1 VSAAHLFA
9 LSGVALLLVGLAGVI
24 GHRDLV
30 RRTISLNLASSGVFL
45 AIVALARRSVPA
57 DPVPH
62 ALVLTGLVV
71 GVSSTALALAL
82 AVRLDREVRAPRS
95 AREDAGRGEDAA

>member
-1 VSAAHLFA
+1 VTGAHLFA
-9 LSGVALLLVGLAGVI
+9 LSGVALLLVGLAGVL
-24 GHRDLV
+24 GHSDLV
-30 RRTISLNLASSGVFL
+30 RRTIALNLASSGVFL
-45 AIVALARRSVPA
+45 VVVALARRSGLP

-82 AVRLDREVRAPRS
+82 AVRLERDARAR
-95 AREDAGRGEDAA
+95 RAGGDGGTEGGEAS

>member
-1 VSAAHLFA
+1 VSTAHAFA
-9 LSGVALLLVGLAGVI
+9 LSGVALLLVGLAGVL

-30 RRTISLNLASSGVFL
+30 RRTIALNLASSGVFL
-45 AIVALARRSVPA
+45 VIVALARRSVPA

-62 ALVLTGLVV
+62 TLVLTGLVV

-82 AVRLDREVRAPRS
+82 AVRLGRDAGSGSRARDPDRE
-95 AREDAGRGEDAA
+95 ET

>member
-1 VSAAHLFA
+1 
-9 LSGVALLLVGLAGVI
+9 
-24 GHRDLV
+24 
-30 RRTISLNLASSGVFL
+30 
-45 AIVALARRSVPA
+45 VALARRSVPA

-82 AVRLDREVRAPRS
+82 AVRLDRDARTPRV
-95 AREDAGRGEDAA
+95 AREGGADREEAA

>member
-1 VSAAHLFA
+1 VSGAHLFA
-9 LSGVALLLVGLAGVI
+9 LSGVALLLVGFAGVL

-30 RRTISLNLASSGVFL
+30 RRILSLNLASSGVFL
-45 AIVALARRSVPA
+45 VIVALARRSGAP

-82 AVRLDREVRAPRS
+82 AVRLDRDVRARQAS
-95 AREDAGRGEDAA
+95 GGADREEAA